1 MPTKTAIILI
11 ADLILALLLIKL
23 IFKTLKNF
31 WRSIY
36 YYLYPN
42 IISILKKDYD
52 NDFNYTHKL
61 LLFIASLILI
71 ILLEVSIFY

>member
-1 MPTKTAIILI
+1 MSTKTAIIL
-11 ADLILALLLIKL
+11 LINLVLALLLIKV
-23 IFKTLKNF
+23 IFKTFKNF
-31 WRSIY
+31 LRSIY

-61 LLFIASLILI
+61 LLFIVIIVIIILI
-71 ILLEVSIFY
+71 ELHFFY